1 MQAIISDFNASNKD
15 FLAQS
20 RLYSGRFQEEF
31 GPSSLLANNNMS
43 VAAAVLKK
51 VESLR
56 TGLKDGGS
64 SGGAGGSGDGT
75 KDIVSILTEIRDLLV
90 KQGRGE
96 LNAKFGTPYLS
107 PTGIART
114 IIQSSFKESNVD
126 MMWKVLE
133 ANLQKSLPKW
143 TDEERATDFGLF
155 GDVTEFEKQREYF
168 DLHYNEDLSLAEI
181 AQSEGVSRQSV
192 WDIIRRAEE
201 TMRRFEEKT
210 GLVARFAAER
220 DILAAARE
228 KLARLETM
236 TDGDAQRLA
245 REIAAALQELGHGI

>member
-1 MQAIISDFNASNKD
+1 MKHDAWTMA
-15 FLAQS
+15 L
-20 RLYSGRFQEEF
+20 LY
-31 GPSSLLANNNMS
+31 
-43 VAAAVLKK
+43 
-51 VESLR
+51 
-56 TGLKDGGS
+56 DYY
-64 SGGAGGSGDGT
+64 
-75 KDIVSILTEIRDLLV
+75 
-90 KQGRGE
+90 GE
-96 LNAKFGTPYLS
+96 LLT
-107 PTGIART
+107 
-114 IIQSSFKESNVD
+114 
-126 MMWKVLE
+126 
-133 ANLQKSLPKW
+133 
-143 TDEERATDFGLF
+143 
-155 GDVTEFEKQREYF
+155 EKQREYF